1 VRKLV
6 VLTAV
11 VTLVG
16 VTATTA
22 LAQQGRAELRGR
34 VTDEQGGAL
43 PGVTV
48 VVTNQQAGTF
58 REVITSGEGSY
69 FAAQL
74 LPGVFTITAQLPG
87 FATFERTDFAIGV
100 GRTLDL
106 DVVMTIGQL
115 EETIT
120 VSGDAPLVD
129 LTSAEVGGTIT
140 SEDLTELPLGNRSY
154 FSAVALLPGIQFR
167 PSSSLGN
174 DSIIA
179 NGQHP
184 STNNVAVDGSP
195 NNDDN
200 SGTSAGGQTR
210 VALESVQEFQVITN
224 QFDAEFGR
232 AAGAVINSIT
242 KQGTNEFTGALF
254 NYFTSNNLTAYDY
267 FVAQDPALQAAK
279 DQEPSSKKEFGGV
292 IGGPILRDR
301 AHFFF
306 SLERQLVAPG
316 RTKVFAT
323 RPELN
328 FTHVENWTAWN
339 TLIRFDHQVNAN
351 NTWAFRWLRELAPQF
366 DLLGGRQATLHA
378 QEDET
383 DNDQTYVGSWTSV
396 IGSDKVNTFR
406 VSATREQYWRG
417 NPCWRAQGDFDTL
430 TAQGS
435 TAQANCLPQYR
446 YNDFQDNALGSAR
459 GNRDHHMSL
468 SNTFSW
474 FLPDKAG
481 DHDIKMG
488 GTFHRTNMLWR
499 QQSDMNGTFFF
510 EGNRAFHRDDFSTY
524 PEVLSIRVG
533 GQLYVPTVY
542 NTLEAYAQDKWQMGD
557 RLTFNLGVRYDLEVF
572 PLENPDNPWRGQFNG
587 GAEGN
592 YPVDYNNVS
601 PRTSFAFDVEGD
613 GRSVVRGG
621 YGIFYD
627 KTIGNQVTRTLRL
640 APYTNSYVVRHPA
653 TGLDPGPGMGMRP
666 GGHLGRLID
675 TSTSGCPAEVNNGGC
690 ISINRDYLNELYPP
704 GSQQVNTG
712 RVWFDH
718 PDRKQAYSHQITFGY
733 ERELTSVLSASV
745 DLVSM
750 HGRDRQM
757 LMEARPQVRAGTL
770 RADPVTRMDALA
782 LVPGLNDVLRPGDS
796 YEGGRVNVVQSLG
809 TSKYNALNFQLE
821 KRYSSNW
828 QMRAVYTLSKSEGDS
843 AYYLDNNW
851 AQVGNDL
858 NLDQLWGPSRYDRRH
873 NVTLSGRTEI
883 PVLGGITLSG
893 ALRYMSG
900 APFTIHNTDF
910 DPNMNGWGPDP
921 IAAGM
926 YEGESGTN
934 RNPITVDNAGGIN
947 GAYGPDFMQFD
958 IRLGHRTR
966 WSDRQTLDIFFD
978 VYNILN
984 RGNFNNP
991 SGDERS
997 SNFLNL
1003 TRLWAGSG
1011 FPRQAQF
1018 GIRWGY

>member
-1 VRKLV
+1 MRKLAG
-6 VLTAV
+6 LTAAV
-11 VTLVG
+11 ILVAL
-16 VTATTA
+16 TATTA
-22 LAQQGRAELRGR
+22 VAQQGTAELRGS

-43 PGVTV
+43 PGVAILI
-48 VVTNQQAGTF
+48 TNQDSGTF
-58 REVITSGEGSY
+58 REALSGGDGSF
-69 FAAQL
+69 FASQM
-74 LPGVFTITAQLPG
+74 LPGTFTITAQLPG

-106 DVVMTIGQL
+106 DIVMTIGQL

-120 VSGDAPLVD
+120 VSGEAPLVD

-140 SEDLTELPLGNRSY
+140 TEDLTELPLGNRSY

-184 STNNVAVDGSP
+184 STNNVQVDGSA

-232 AAGAVINSIT
+232 ASGAVVNSIT
-242 KQGTNEFTGALF
+242 KRGTNEFTGALF
-254 NYFTSNNLTAYDY
+254 NYFTSSAMTTTDVLS
-267 FVAQDPALQAAK
+267 LQRGIDKPEA
-279 DQEPSSKKEFGGV
+279 SKQEFGGV
-292 IGGPILRDR
+292 IGGPILQDR
-301 AHFFF
+301 MHFFF
-306 SLERQLVAPG
+306 SLERQLVAPS
-316 RTKVFAT
+316 RTRVFPDE
-323 RPELN
+323 RSDLN
-328 FTHVENWTAWN
+328 YSTTESWEAWN
-339 TLIRFDHQVNAN
+339 SLIRADHQVNSSN
-351 NTWAFRWLRELAPQF
+351 SWAFRWLRELAPQF
-366 DLLGGRQATLHA
+366 DLLGSRTGTLATL
-378 QEDET
+378 EDET

-396 IGSDKVNTFR
+396 LGSSQVNTVR

-417 NPCWRAQGDFDTL
+417 NPCWRAQGDFETL
-430 TAQGS
+430 TARGS

-446 YNDFQDNALGSAR
+446 YQDFQDNALGSAR
-459 GNRDHHMSL
+459 GNRDHHWSY

-474 FLPDKAG
+474 FVPDRAG

-499 QQSDMNGTFFF
+499 QQSDMNGLFLFGT
-510 EGNRAFHRDDFSTY
+510 NRAFHRDDFSTY

-533 GQLYVPTVY
+533 GQLYTPTLY
-542 NTLEAYAQDKWQMGD
+542 NTLEAYAQDKWQLSD
-557 RLTFNLGVRYDLEVF
+557 RLTLNLGVRYDLEVF
-572 PLENPDNPWRGQFNG
+572 PLENPNNPWAGQFNG
-587 GAEGN
+587 GPEGT
-592 YPVDYNNVS
+592 YPIDYNNVS
-601 PRTSFAFDVEGD
+601 PRTSFAFDVAGD

-627 KTIGNQVTRTLRL
+627 KTLGLQVTRTSRL
-640 APYTNSYVVRHPA
+640 SAYSDSYVVRFPA
-653 TGLDPGPGMGMRP
+653 TGVDPGPEMGMRP
-666 GGHLGRLID
+666 GGHLGNLIN
-675 TSTSGCPAEVNNGGC
+675 TSTSGCPAELNSGGC
-690 ISINRDYLNELYPP
+690 ITINRDYLNTLFPP
-704 GSQQVNTG
+704 GSLAVNTG

-718 PDRKQAYSHQITFGY
+718 PDRKQAYSHQITLGY

-770 RADPVTRMDALA
+770 RADPVTRMDALL
-782 LVPGLNDVLRPGDS
+782 LVPGLNDVLLPGDS
-796 YEGGRVNVVQSLG
+796 YEGGRVNFVQSLG
-809 TSKYNALNFQLE
+809 TSKYNALNFQVE

-828 QMRAVYTLSKSEGDS
+828 QMRAVYSLSKSEGNS

-851 AQVGNDL
+851 AQVGNDM
-858 NLDQLWGPSRYDRRH
+858 NIDQLWGPSRYDRRH

-883 PVLGGITLSG
+883 PVFGGVTLSG

-900 APFTIHNTDF
+900 APFTIHDTNF

-921 IAAGM
+921 IAAGI
-926 YEGESGTN
+926 YNGVAGTN
-934 RNPITVDNAGGIN
+934 RNPISVDNAGGPN

-958 IRLGHRTR
+958 IRLGHRSR

-978 VYNILN
+978 VFNVTN

-991 SGDERS
+991 TGDMRS

-1003 TRLWAGSG
+1003 TSLWAGSG

>member
-1 VRKLV
+1 MRKLAG
-6 VLTAV
+6 LTAIV
-11 VTLVG
+11 ILVAL
-16 VTATTA
+16 TATTA
-22 LAQQGRAELRGR
+22 AAQQGTAELRGS
-34 VTDEQGGAL
+34 VQDEQGGAL
-43 PGVTV
+43 PGVAILI
-48 VVTNQQAGTF
+48 TNQDSGTF
-58 REVITSGEGSY
+58 REALTGGDGSF
-69 FAAQL
+69 FASQM
-74 LPGVFTITAQLPG
+74 LPGTFTITAQLPG
-87 FATFERTDFAIGV
+87 FRTFERTDFAIGV

-106 DVVMTIGQL
+106 DIVMTIGQL

-120 VSGDAPLVD
+120 VSGEAPLVD
-129 LTSAEVGGTIT
+129 LTSAEVGGTIN
-140 SEDLTELPLGNRSY
+140 SEDLTEVPLGNRSY
-154 FSAVALLPGIQFR
+154 FSAVALLPGIQFN

-184 STNNVAVDGSP
+184 STTNVQVDGSA

-232 AAGAVINSIT
+232 ASGAVVNSIT
-242 KQGTNEFTGALF
+242 KRGSNEFSGALF
-254 NYFTSNNLTAYDY
+254 NYYTSSAMTTTDVLA
-267 FVAQDPALQAAK
+267 AQQGIDKP
-279 DQEPSSKKEFGGV
+279 PSNKREFGGV
-292 IGGPILRDR
+292 IGGPILQDR
-301 AHFFF
+301 MHFFF

-316 RTKVFAT
+316 RPRVFPDE
-323 RPELN
+323 RSDLN
-328 FTHVENWTAWN
+328 YSTTESWEAWN
-339 TLIRFDHQVNAN
+339 SLIRADHQINSSN
-351 NTWAFRWLRELAPQF
+351 SWAFRWLRELAPQF
-366 DLLGGRQATLHA
+366 GLLGNRTGTLATL
-378 QEDET
+378 EDET

-396 IGSDKVNTFR
+396 LGSSQVNTVR

-417 NPCWRAQGDFDTL
+417 NPCWRAQGDFETL
-430 TAQGS
+430 TARDS

-446 YNDFQDNALGSAR
+446 YQDFQDNALGSAR
-459 GNRDHHMSL
+459 GNRDHHWSY

-474 FLPDKAG
+474 FVPDKAG

-499 QQSDMNGTFFF
+499 QQSDMNGLF
-510 EGNRAFHRDDFSTY
+510 EFGTNRAFHRDDFSTY

-533 GQLYVPTVY
+533 GQLYTPTRY
-542 NTLEAYAQDKWQMGD
+542 NTLEAYAQDKWQISD
-557 RLTFNLGVRYDLEVF
+557 RMTFNLGVRYDLEVF
-572 PLENPDNPWRGQFNG
+572 PLENPNNPWAGQFNG
-587 GAEGN
+587 GPEGT
-592 YPVDYNNVS
+592 YPIDYNNVS
-601 PRTSFAFDVEGD
+601 PRTSFAYDVEGD

-627 KTIGNQVTRTLRL
+627 KTLGLQVTRTSRL
-640 APYTNSYVVRHPA
+640 SAYSDSYVVRFPA
-653 TGLDPGPGMGMRP
+653 TGVDPGPGMGMRP
-666 GGHLGRLID
+666 GGDLGRLIN
-675 TSTSGCPAEVNNGGC
+675 TTTSGCPAEVNSGGC
-690 ISINRDYLNELYPP
+690 ATINRDYLHQLYPP
-704 GSQQVNTG
+704 GSLAVNTG

-745 DLVSM
+745 DFVSM

-770 RADPVTRMDALA
+770 RADPVTRMDALM
-782 LVPGLNDVLRPGDS
+782 LVPRLNDVLLPGDS
-796 YEGGRVNVVQSLG
+796 YEGGRVNFVQSLG
-809 TSKYNALNFQLE
+809 SSKYNALNFQVE

-828 QMRAVYTLSKSEGDS
+828 QMRAVYSLSKSEGNS
-843 AYYLDNNW
+843 TYYLDNNW

-858 NLDQLWGPSRYDRRH
+858 NIDQLWGPSVFDRRH

-883 PVLGGITLSG
+883 PVAGGITLSG

-900 APFTIHNTDF
+900 APFTIHDTNF

-921 IAAGM
+921 IAAGP
-926 YEGESGTN
+926 YNGDSGTG

-958 IRLGHRTR
+958 IRLGHRSR
-966 WSDRQTLDIFFD
+966 WADRQTLDIFFD
-978 VYNILN
+978 VFNVLN

-991 SGDERS
+991 SGDMRS

-1003 TRLWAGSG
+1003 TSLRAGSG

-1018 GIRWGY
+1018 GIRWGD